1 MLMGKGAIGKNQIRV
16 NMQVVDCFIFEVPLF
31 FEEFW
36 GAIGVHVF
44 FLPKEGIGESLRLCL
59 VPISHLTYKSI
70 GFKSVMFGCS
80 DL

>member
-36 GAIGVHVF
+36 GAVGVHVF
-44 FLPKEGIGESLRLCL
+44 FSLKK
-59 VPISHLTYKSI
+59 VSGK
-70 GFKSVMFGCS
+70 V
-80 DL
+80 